1 MKTLLFTTGV
11 LSLLFI
17 AACTISRP
25 SQPSAQEVKEKAA
38 NATAAIKSDT
48 KAAAE
53 GIREGWNRD
62 KALDL
67 NKASKDDLLALPGIT
82 PEKADKV
89 IASRPFTSPD
99 QLVSRG
105 ILTSSQFEKIKTK
118 VLVK

>member
-1 MKTLLFTTGV
+1 MKTLLFTAAV

-17 AACTISRP
+17 AACTVSKP
-25 SQPSAQEVKEKAA
+25 SQPSAQEVKDKTAD
-38 NATAAIKSDT
+38 ATAAIKRDT

-53 GIREGWNRD
+53 GIRQGWNRD
-62 KALDL
+62 KAVDL
-67 NKASKDDLLALPGIT
+67 NKASKDELLALPGFT

-89 IASRPFTSPD
+89 IATRPFASPD

-105 ILTSSQFEKIKTK
+105 ILSQSQFEKIKTK